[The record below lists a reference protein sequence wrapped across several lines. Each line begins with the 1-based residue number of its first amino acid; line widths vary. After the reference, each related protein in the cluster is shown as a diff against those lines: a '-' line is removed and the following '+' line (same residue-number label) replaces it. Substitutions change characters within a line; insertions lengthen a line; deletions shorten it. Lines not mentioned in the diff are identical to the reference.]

1 MKPEQLGRKINKSY
15 PVRKEVIKLSLFI
28 VNMMSYIENP
38 KEHTHIPKSK
48 NIKPKTQKPKPNQN
62 LLELINSQQS

>member
-28 VNMMSYIENP
+28 VNMILYRENP

-48 NIKPKTQKPKPNQN
+48 NIKPKTQKPKLNQN
-62 LLELINSQQS
+62 SLELINSQQS